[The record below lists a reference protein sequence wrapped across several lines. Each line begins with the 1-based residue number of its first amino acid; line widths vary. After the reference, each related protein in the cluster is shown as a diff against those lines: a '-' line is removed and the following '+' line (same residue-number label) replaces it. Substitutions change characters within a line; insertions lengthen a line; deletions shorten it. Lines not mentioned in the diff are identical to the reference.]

1 MEARDLAALVQLL
14 TSTVTMVLFVYV
26 LTSWFLDPYHPVRQT
41 LGQWLEPLLQP
52 IRNLIPPIG
61 GIDLS
66 VMVLM
71 IAVQVIGQALAATL
85 LGGR

>member
-1 MEARDLAALVQLL
+1 MEARDLAALIQAL
-14 TSTVTMVLFVYV
+14 TSLVTLTLFIYV
-26 LTSWFLDPYHPVRQT
+26 LTSWFLHPYHPVRQT

-52 IRNLIPPIG
+52 IRNLIPPVG

-71 IAVQVIGQALAATL
+71 IAVQVIGQALAAAI

>member
-1 MEARDLAALVQLL
+1 MEARELAAFVQILI
-14 TSTVTMVLFVYV
+14 STMTMVLFVYV
-26 LTSWFLDPYHPVRQT
+26 LPSWFLDPYHPVRQT
-41 LGQWLEPLLQP
+41 LGQWLEPILQP
-52 IRNLIPPIG
+52 IRNLIPPVG

-71 IAVQVIGQALAATL
+71 IAVQVIGQALVAAI